1 MRIIVWRRP
10 SRTYRTPAPPPGI
23 NKEEAVKIA
32 RKYWIV
38 LGLAAA
44 VLLGS
49 SSKASAQYYGR
60 PRYYAPAPAYY
71 PPSAYRSGL
80 VIGGGIGFGGLTADQ
95 CGDLCGGGLSLEG
108 HIGGMLNPQ
117 VGADVRRLD
126 GDSPD
131 HQHRRR
137 HHQHALHRR
146 AAVLGVADR
155 LAQGRHRPRQHA
167 RSAATASGR
176 SPTRPA
182 SRSWAAPASSWCRA
196 GPFALDLQGRVGHTF
211 FADADGGPITQYAFM
226 IGFNWY

>member
-1 MRIIVWRRP
+1 
-10 SRTYRTPAPPPGI
+10 
-23 NKEEAVKIA
+23 VKIA

-80 VIGGGIGFGGLTADQ
+80 VLGGSIGFGGLTAEACDI
-95 CGDLCGGGLSLEG
+95 CGSGLSLEG

-117 VGADVRRLD
+117 AALMLDVWTVIHPVDNISDTTSTLYTGALQFWLTPILWLKGGLGLGNTTFGNNID
-126 GDSPD
+126 GFT
-131 HQHRRR
+131 
-137 HHQHALHRR
+137 
-146 AAVLGVADR
+146 G
-155 LAQGRHRPRQHA
+155 
-167 RSAATASGR
+167 ATAFAIMGGAGVELVQR
-176 SPTRPA
+176 
-182 SRSWAAPASSWCRA
+182 

-211 FADADGGPITQYAFM
+211 FSNADGGAVTQYAFM

>member
-1 MRIIVWRRP
+1 
-10 SRTYRTPAPPPGI
+10 
-23 NKEEAVKIA
+23 VKIA

-71 PPSAYRSGL
+71 PPSSYRNGL
-80 VIGGGIGFGGLTADQ
+80 VLGGSIGFGGLIADQ
-95 CGDLCGGGLSLEG
+95 CGDLCGSGLSLEG

-117 VGADVRRLD
+117 AALMFDVWTVIHPIPNTD
-126 GDSPD
+126 GDTTSTLYTG
-131 HQHRRR
+131 
-137 HHQHALHRR
+137 ALQFWLTPILWLKGGIG
-146 AAVLGVADR
+146 LGNTQISSNSVGTITD
-155 LAQGRHRPRQHA
+155 
-167 RSAATASGR
+167 ATAFAIMGGAGVELVQR
-176 SPTRPA
+176 
-182 SRSWAAPASSWCRA
+182 

-211 FADADGGPITQYAFM
+211 FSNNDGGPITQYAFM

>member
-1 MRIIVWRRP
+1 
-10 SRTYRTPAPPPGI
+10 
-23 NKEEAVKIA
+23 VKIA

-71 PPSAYRSGL
+71 PPSSYRSGL
-80 VIGGGIGFGGLTADQ
+80 VIGGSIGFGGLTADQ
-95 CGDLCGGGLSLEG
+95 CDICGGGLSLEG

-117 VGADVRRLD
+117 LALMFDVWTVIHPISGSNDDMTSTLYTGALQLWLTPILWLKGGAGLGNTTVGNNLD
-126 GDSPD
+126 GFAGATGF
-131 HQHRRR
+131 
-137 HHQHALHRR
+137 ALMGG
-146 AAVLGVADR
+146 AGVELVQR
-155 LAQGRHRPRQHA
+155 
-167 RSAATASGR
+167 
-176 SPTRPA
+176 
-182 SRSWAAPASSWCRA
+182 

-211 FADADGGPITQYAFM
+211 IADIDGGPVTQYAFM